1 MSTTTEQLA
10 TIEARYR
17 ARTRGSAQLYQ
28 EACRVIPAGLT
39 HDSRTTLPYPIYA
52 ARAAG
57 PRKWDV
63 DGNEYVD
70 YFGGHG
76 ALLLGHSH
84 PAVVEAV
91 QRQVA
96 LGTHW
101 GAAHELEV
109 RWAELVQRLVPCA
122 ERVRFTASGTE
133 ASQLALR
140 LARAYTG
147 KPKILRFVGHF
158 HGWHDQVAP
167 GAMSHFDGSV
177 PAGIPPSLVEQSI
190 LLPADDVAPAIEALE
205 RRDDIAAVIFEPSGA
220 SWGQVPLPPGFIAAL
235 RAATRRRGVLLIMDE
250 VITGFRWSRGGA
262 QSRYRVTP
270 DLCVLAK
277 ILAGG
282 LPGGAVAG
290 SRDVMDQLDAA
301 AAKVAQREKIGH
313 QGTFNANP
321 LCAAAAVATLE
332 LVAATEA
339 CAEAEATAETI
350 RAGMRRILIEEDV
363 PWGIYGEASTFVIF
377 PNPGRVA
384 IDPATFDPLQ
394 LGFKGIKGCTRRE
407 PRQSSPPRH
416 ARERRRHHGRTGW
429 RRLRDARAR
438 RGRADARGLP
448 DGGAV
453 DEGRRRRP
461 PRRRVKVP
469 RARSRATAPS
479 LQLALAGPARHRLVA
494 RRALRTPLQLHYLE
508 DKRYRSDDGEQNE
521 QFPVAFHADDAAEE
535 QRPEERRA
543 ERHRDVALGDRLGRG
558 LRRTIAGPKALE
570 ESHHADLL
578 APLVPAPGF
587 GRRQRSRLASPRPD
601 TPYAGRAEAPP
612 CRR

>member
-1 MSTTTEQLA
+1 MSVTTRPLS
-10 TIEARYR
+10 TIEDQYR
-17 ARTRGSAQLYQ
+17 ARTKRSAQLYE

-91 QRQVA
+91 RRQVA

-101 GAAHELEV
+101 GASHELEV

-122 ERVRFTASGTE
+122 ERVRFTASGSE
-133 ASQLALR
+133 ATQLALR

-147 KPKILRFVGHF
+147 KPKVLRFVGHF

-177 PAGIPPSLVEQSI
+177 PAGIPPSLLEQSV
-190 LLPADDVAPAIEALE
+190 LVPADDVAPALEALE
-205 RRDDIAAVIFEPSGA
+205 RRDDLAAVIFEPSGA

-235 RAATRRRGVLLIMDE
+235 REATVRRGVLLIMDE
-250 VITGFRWSRGGA
+250 VITGFRWARGGA

-290 SRDVMDQLDAA
+290 RRDVMDQLDPA
-301 AAKVAQREKIGH
+301 AAKAAGREKIGH

-321 LCAAAAVATLE
+321 LCAAAAVATLT
-332 LVAATEA
+332 LVETTDA
-339 CAEAEATAETI
+339 CAQAEATTEAI
-350 RAGMRRILIEEDV
+350 RKGMRQILVEEQV

-377 PNPGRVA
+377 PNPSRIA
-384 IDPATFDPLQ
+384 IDPATFDPLK
-394 LGFKGIKGCTRRE
+394 LGFKGIKG
-407 PRQSSPPRH
+407 
-416 ARERRRHHGRTGW
+416 ARDPGLIN
-429 RRLRDARAR
+429 RLRLAMLANGVDIMGGPGGLVSATHGPREVALTLEAFRTAVRLLRA
-438 RGRADARGLP
+438 
-448 DGGAV
+448 
-453 DEGRRRRP
+453 EG
-461 PRRRVKVP
+461 
-469 RARSRATAPS
+469 
-479 LQLALAGPARHRLVA
+479 
-494 RRALRTPLQLHYLE
+494 
-508 DKRYRSDDGEQNE
+508 DI
-521 QFPVAFHADDAAEE
+521 
-535 QRPEERRA
+535 EER
-543 ERHRDVALGDRLGRG
+543 G
-558 LRRTIAGPKALE
+558 
-570 ESHHADLL
+570 
-578 APLVPAPGF
+578 
-587 GRRQRSRLASPRPD
+587 
-601 TPYAGRAEAPP
+601 
-612 CRR
+612 